1 MNSIRNVQRA
11 IEFEISRQIET
22 LENGGTL
29 SQETRAFDALKGI
42 TVSLRTKEAAN
53 DYRYFPEPDIPPL
66 HIYQADIDKVQAS
79 MPPLPRAL
87 FEKYTKTLNLSEY
100 DAYNLTDSKAIAL
113 YFEQVILHTSNYKAA
128 ANWIM
133 GEVKSYLNEQGIDI
147 DSFPIDAPRLAGLI
161 NLIHEGKVSNT
172 TAAQKIFPLM
182 LTQSDSALS
191 IAEQQDLI
199 QTTDNHAV
207 EAAIKHVLDA
217 NPAEVLRYKNGENQL
232 IGFFMG
238 QFMKASGGKVDPKTA
253 NQALRNALES

>member
-1 MNSIRNVQRA
+1 
-11 IEFEISRQIET
+11 
-22 LENGGTL
+22 
-29 SQETRAFDALKGI
+29 
-42 TVSLRTKEAAN
+42 
-53 DYRYFPEPDIPPL
+53 
-66 HIYQADIDKVQAS
+66 

-87 FEKYTKTLNLSEY
+87 FEKYTQGLNLSEY

-113 YFEQVILHTSNYKAA
+113 YFEHVILHTSNYKAA

-147 DSFPIDAPRLAGLI
+147 ESFPIEAPRLAGLI

-207 EAAIKHVLDA
+207 ETAIKHVLDA

-253 NQALRNALES
+253 NQALRNALEA